1 MVKHR
6 PLLSF
11 WVIRPCSLA
20 SDCKPIVELITGDI
34 VPAYNEKKRAG
45 GTLPTTINYTGQR
58 LDGSGLVYMNA
69 RYYDPLVGMFISPDT
84 IVPDAGALIDYNRFA
99 YGRANPLKFNDPS
112 EHCATIA
119 VAGPPGLV
127 IDLPCWSTVA
137 PYAAVRAAAVAAPVA
152 GMLAIDYVLNEPA
165 LDYPTPYPEAEIG
178 EMGASFPLPDSN
190 TLSIEGIPLVT
201 EETYLLV
208 TPDSGTS
215 ALSNNPGFTLQQQ
228 GMENNVVF
236 ITTQEAIAN
245 LTHGAQLGRTTK
257 GRSRQWVQQGGL
269 DAAIGAFHALGL
281 ANITQRSGGVITGV
295 PFDSLPA

>member
-1 MVKHR
+1 
-6 PLLSF
+6 
-11 WVIRPCSLA
+11 
-20 SDCKPIVELITGDI
+20 
-34 VPAYNEKKRAG
+34 
-45 GTLPTTINYTGQR
+45 
-58 LDGSGLVYMNA
+58 
-69 RYYDPLVGMFISPDT
+69 
-84 IVPDAGALIDYNRFA
+84 
-99 YGRANPLKFNDPS
+99 
-112 EHCATIA
+112 
-119 VAGPPGLV
+119 
-127 IDLPCWSTVA
+127 
-137 PYAAVRAAAVAAPVA
+137 
-152 GMLAIDYVLNEPA
+152 
-165 LDYPTPYPEAEIG
+165 
-178 EMGASFPLPDSN
+178 MGASFPLPDSN

-281 ANITQRSGGVITGV
+281 ANITQRSGGVITGETLDGGILNLRAGSTYGSATIEV
-295 PFDSLPA
+295 QSSNSKQKTKVRYE